1 MSVDLRCPQC
11 HDNLGKD
18 REEERWAG
26 CGTCGE
32 VFFNSEGHYPYEEG
46 EKYWTIDKGE
56 AVFSFWDDQSEE
68 MHDDEDNRSKEYFDT
83 EEDALKSME

>member
-26 CGTCGE
+26 CGTCGA
-32 VFFNSEGHYPYEEG
+32 VFFNDEGHYPFEEG
-46 EKYWTIDKGE
+46 NDYWTVEKG
-56 AVFSFWDDQSEE
+56 VVIKSCWDDQSEE
-68 MHDDEDNRSKEYFDT
+68 IHNLEENKYKRYFES
-83 EEDALKSME
+83 EEEVVKSL